1 MLIKIRINAYQDSY
15 SSYSDEEYGPWS
27 EDITTEI
34 QSVSIVND
42 KDYFDL
48 IIENDFDTTAD
59 CYLVYA
65 LYSGGDSFGSSSGNI
80 EYIKLFKTLD
90 EAQLFK
96 DDLELLEKYASS
108 NFKQKE
114 FIPKLFENV
123 DTKYDFNR
131 SFEYFGEKFY
141 LPWGGYF
148 EALEDIG
155 IIELN
160 FVDTK

>member
-1 MLIKIRINAYQDSY
+1 MPIKIRINSHEHSY
-15 SSYSDEEYGPWS
+15 SSYSDEEYGPWYI
-27 EDITTEI
+27 DTTTEI

-42 KDYFDL
+42 TDYFDL
-48 IIENDFDTTAD
+48 IIENDFDITAD

-108 NFKQKE
+108 NFKHDE
-114 FIPKLFENV
+114 FIPKIFDNI

-155 IIELN
+155 LIKLK
-160 FVDTK
+160 FVDAK